1 MADSDLTPADAAI
14 LRYLRT
20 QVDRLQDERWRTNA
34 PPTIANELQIAMRD
48 LKRFT
53 SEKRQQGFKI

>member
-1 MADSDLTPADAAI
+1 MADSELTPADAAI

-20 QVDRLQDERWRTNA
+20 QVDRLQDERWRANA
-34 PPTIANELQIAMRD
+34 PPSITNELQIAMRD

-53 SEKRQQGFKI
+53 AEKREQGFNI